1 MIASNSYYNLYR
13 AELYH
18 YDIENPSSAK
28 GENKG
33 KHPERQN
40 IVTIKRFLTNRRDEM
55 FFTSIDML
63 TSVKHRNIVTLL
75 GLCVEDLEMILI
87 TENFCNGYL
96 EDYLINI
103 NNRHILT
110 WEKRLKICIDIA
122 HALKYLHY
130 EVEDP
135 KKITNRDIC
144 SYTIGLDENWGAKI
158 VEFGNSVLLNE
169 IRSIHLNIVAK
180 KCYIDP
186 QVGRKGNITRKSDVY
201 SLGVVLFEI
210 LSGTVAYDPI
220 YFNEGLAN
228 HARTSFHAGTLD
240 DMIDP
245 KIKDDIGEN
254 SFILNRGPNKN
265 SLKTF
270 IKIALDCVEKTTKQR
285 PTIEVV
291 VKELEKALY
300 FQENNDHKISL
311 EKIKHATQNFHNDH
325 YIGGGGFGRV
335 YKGNLQDGD
344 ESKIVAVKRLDPR
357 HGQGEQQF
365 LSELQI
371 LLEYKHEN
379 IIGLVGYCDEEDEK
393 IIVYEYASGGSL
405 DKYLNNDSLSWEKRL
420 YICIEVARA
429 LDFLH
434 GGEGEQA
441 KVVHRD
447 IKTANILLSHDG
459 KAKLADFGLSLI
471 STITHETDVV
481 VDNVC
486 GTPGYLDPLYR
497 ESKFLTIESDIY
509 SFGVVLFEMLYGRS
523 TFAIHKHE
531 GRYLPDFIKSK
542 FEEGKLDEVVFE
554 QIKERIVQQSLTTF
568 QKIAYQCLQHE
579 RENRPTT
586 KTVLAKLMKS
596 LKFQNPKSLKLQH
609 NIIEEAIFEYA
620 SLLHS

>member
-1 MIASNSYYNLYR
+1 
-13 AELYH
+13 
-18 YDIENPSSAK
+18 
-28 GENKG
+28 
-33 KHPERQN
+33 
-40 IVTIKRFLTNRRDEM
+40 M
-55 FFTSIDML
+55 FYTSIDML

-96 EDYLINI
+96 EDYLRNI

-135 KKITNRDIC
+135 KKIINRDIC

-158 VEFGNSVLLNE
+158 VEFGNSVLLE
-169 IRSIHLNIVAK
+169 EKSSIHPNIVAK
-180 KCYIDP
+180 ECYIDP
-186 QVGRKGNITRKSDVY
+186 QVRRRDNLTRKSDVY

-220 YFNEGLAN
+220 YFEGGLAN
-228 HARTSFHAGTLD
+228 HARTSFYAGTLD

-245 KIKDDIGEN
+245 KIKDDVGEN
-254 SFILNRGPNKN
+254 SFILNRGPNRN

-270 IKIALDCVEKTTKQR
+270 IKIALDCVKKTTKQR

-291 VKELEKALY
+291 VKQLEKALY

-325 YIGGGGFGRV
+325 FIGGGGFGRV

-344 ESKIVAVKRLDPR
+344 ELKIVAVKRLDTR

-405 DKYLNNDSLSWEKRL
+405 DRYLKNDSLTWEKRL

-434 GGEGEQA
+434 GGEGKQA

-447 IKTANILLSHDG
+447 IKTANILLSHDR

-471 STITHETDVV
+471 SPITQERDVV

-523 TFAIHKHE
+523 TFAIHQHE
-531 GRYLPDFIKSK
+531 GLYLPDFVKSK
-542 FEEGKLDEVVFE
+542 FEEGKLDEVVLE
-554 QIKERIVQQSLTTF
+554 PIKEHIVQESLTAF

-586 KTVLAKLMKS
+586 KTVLAELMKA
-596 LKFQNPKSLKLQH
+596 LKFQNPKSPKLH
-609 NIIEEAIFEYA
+609 LNIIEEAIFEYA